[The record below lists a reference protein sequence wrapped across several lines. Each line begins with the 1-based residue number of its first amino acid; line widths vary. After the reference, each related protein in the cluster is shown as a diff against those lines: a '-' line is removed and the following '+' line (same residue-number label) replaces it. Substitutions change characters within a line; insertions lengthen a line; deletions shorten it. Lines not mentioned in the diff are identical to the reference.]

1 MTIKNPTQNI
11 HAFITG
17 VSSGIGRAL
26 AENMLEKGYR
36 VSGIARREA
45 ALKTLA
51 EKYDQFFGKTFRSS
65 LMTKNHNFCYSF
77 PLLSSLLKKG
87 KNKRRMNSKIVILGH
102 AVLLDQ
108 RILI

>member
-51 EKYDQFFGKTFRSS
+51 AKYDQFFR
-65 LMTKNHNFCYSF
+65 HH
-77 PLLSSLLKKG
+77 
-87 KNKRRMNSKIVILGH
+87 R
-102 AVLLDQ
+102 
-108 RILI
+108 